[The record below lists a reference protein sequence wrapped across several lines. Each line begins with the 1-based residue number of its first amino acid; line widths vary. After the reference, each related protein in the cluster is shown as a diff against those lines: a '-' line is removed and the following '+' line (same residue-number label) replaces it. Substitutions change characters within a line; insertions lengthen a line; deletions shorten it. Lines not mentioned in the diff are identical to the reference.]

1 MYSAVIVDDEIDQQ
15 HILNTMLTK
24 EFPHIAVRSIC
35 STVEEGVQKIRSLQP
50 QLVFLDIHLPP
61 KTGFDLLNEL
71 GHIDFGVVFTT
82 AYDTYA
88 VKAFEVSAVDY
99 LLKPFGMDELSRA
112 IGRFEK
118 DIALKDSLQSIK
130 TLLQNLNTN
139 TSDHIRI
146 ALPTTH
152 GYTFVTVRDIIRCE
166 ADNNYTTFY
175 FTDASKK
182 VVTRL
187 LGECE
192 SLLAEFNFFRPHN
205 THLINMRH
213 VASYLKGDG
222 GIIKMTDGSSVE
234 LSRLKKDAFLKALHK
249 L

>member
-1 MYSAVIVDDEIDQQ
+1 MYSAIIVDDEIDQQ
-15 HILNTMLTK
+15 HILNNMLLK
-24 EFPHIAVRSIC
+24 EFPQITVKSVC
-35 STVEEGVQKIRSLQP
+35 SSVDEGVQKIKSLQP

-71 GHIDFGVVFTT
+71 GNINFGVVFTT

-99 LLKPFGMDELSRA
+99 LLKPFGIDELSRA

-118 DIALKDSLQSIK
+118 DIALKDSLQCIK

-139 TSDHIRI
+139 TSDNIRI

-152 GYTFVTVRDIIRCE
+152 GHSFVTVCDIVRCE

-175 FTDASKK
+175 FTDKSKK
-182 VVTRL
+182 VITRL
-187 LGECE
+187 LGDCE
-192 SLLAEFNFFRPHN
+192 SLLGEFNFFRPHA

-213 VASYLKGDG
+213 VTDYLKGDK
-222 GIIKMTDGSSVE
+222 GIIKMIDGSSVE
-234 LSRLKKDAFLKALHK
+234 LSRLRKDAFLKILHK